1 MHTDLEGGCGVRLS
15 CVVDRIS
22 TAGREIQHMASID
35 QIAARTPPGRFWRLP
50 ETAEVVSS
58 NERAILDLVRRQ
70 GAPSRADL
78 VRATGLTAQSVMRLV
93 DELASR
99 GLVQLGDAV
108 PRGGRG
114 KPSPAVELVPEFAH
128 AIGVSI
134 TTDSVSTA
142 VVDMTGQVLMQ
153 KHEAVSALD
162 PSQLVKLVRRHIE
175 LYRRARQ
182 LDAEKLFGIGVGVTG
197 FFVGEGARVNPP
209 APLEALALV
218 DLEDLLSRELQQP
231 VWLDNDGTV
240 AANGESLLGVGR
252 WASNFLY
259 LYFSHGLGGG
269 VVVDGRCIRGAH
281 GNAGEA
287 AGMLPLQNMERPT
300 LEQLRLMLAED
311 GLHFVDIR
319 AMLEDFRPHWA
330 ACGRWIE
337 RARPA
342 LSLIVSAGF
351 ALLDPEAV
359 VFGGRLPRSLAERLI
374 AELHVDNLPRRDRRR
389 PEPRLVPAEAPPD
402 STAIGAALLPFKT
415 CLFS

>member
-1 MHTDLEGGCGVRLS
+1 
-15 CVVDRIS
+15 
-22 TAGREIQHMASID
+22 MASID
-35 QIAARTPPGRFWRLP
+35 PVAARAPASRFWRLP
-50 ETAEVVSS
+50 ETAEVVSP
-58 NERAILDLVRRQ
+58 NERALLELVRRQ
-70 GAPSRADL
+70 GAVSRADL

-93 DELASR
+93 DELAAR
-99 GLVQLGDAV
+99 GLVRLGEAIS
-108 PRGGRG
+108 RGGRG
-114 KPSPAVELVPEFAH
+114 KPSPAVELVPGFAH

-142 VVDMTGQVLMQ
+142 AVDLTGRVLMQ
-153 KHEAVSALD
+153 KHEAISALD
-162 PSQLVKLVRRHIE
+162 PARLVKLVRRHIE
-175 LYRRARQ
+175 MYRRACQ
-182 LDAEKLFGIGVGVTG
+182 LDPERLFGIGVGITG

-218 DLEDLLSRELQQP
+218 DVEVLLSRELKLP

-240 AANGESLLGVGR
+240 AATGESLLGVGR
-252 WASNFLY
+252 WAASFLY

-287 AGMLPLQNMERPT
+287 AGMLPLQNLERPT

-311 GLHFVDIR
+311 GRHFPDIG
-319 AMLEDFRPHWA
+319 AMLADFHAHWP
-330 ACGRWIE
+330 ACDRWIE

-351 ALLDPEAV
+351 ALLDPEAI

-374 AELHVDNLPRRDRRR
+374 TELQVDNLPRRDRRR
-389 PEPRLVPAEAPPD
+389 PQPRLVPAEAPPD
-402 STAIGAALLPFKT
+402 ATAIGAALLPLKA
-415 CLFS
+415 CLFA